1 MSKAIEPV
9 PYLDL
14 SAEFKELEAE
24 WFDAIREAGRSG
36 RFILGPNVGAFEQ
49 ETARYLGVE
58 HAIGVANGT
67 DALVLVLRAA
77 GLKRGDEIITT
88 PWTFFA
94 SAEVI
99 AHIGAVPIFVD
110 IDPDT
115 FNLNPQQVEA
125 RITSRTKAILPVH
138 IFGCPVN
145 LSDLGEIALHH
156 RLEVIEDCA
165 QAFGA
170 SWNGEKVGSA
180 GTAGCFS
187 FYPTKVL
194 GGYGDG
200 GLISTSDNQLA
211 TTIRHLC
218 NHGAAS
224 PFIHDQVG
232 HNSRLDEIQAAL
244 LRIKLRKLDQA
255 IARRNQVASW
265 YHSRFIESPVVT
277 PSCPFEAEHAYN
289 LYTIRT
295 PDRDPVRAAL
305 TDAKIGSSICYPQPL
320 HLQTVFSHLNYQAG
334 SLPVAE
340 TAADEVISLPIFP
353 DMAEE
358 QVDRVCQVVLDTI
371 GQ

>member
-1 MSKAIEPV
+1 MSEAIESV

-14 SAEFKELEAE
+14 SAEFKALEAE
-24 WFDAIREAGRSG
+24 WFEAIRESGRSG
-36 RFILGPNVGAFEQ
+36 RFVLGPNVEAFEQ
-49 ETARYLGVE
+49 ESARYLGVD

-77 GLKRGDEIITT
+77 GLKRGDEVITT

-99 AHIGAVPIFVD
+99 AHMGAVPIFVD
-110 IDPDT
+110 IDPET
-115 FNLNPQQVEA
+115 FNLSPVEVEA
-125 RITSRTKAILPVH
+125 RITPRTKAILPVH
-138 IFGCPVN
+138 IFGCPA
-145 LSDLGEIALHH
+145 DLGELGAIAERHG
-156 RLEVIEDCA
+156 LEIIEDCA

-170 SWNGEKVGSA
+170 SWRKQKVGSA
-180 GTAGCFS
+180 GRAGCFS

-200 GLISTSDNQLA
+200 GLISTSDSQLA

-218 NHGAAS
+218 NHGATA

-244 LRIKLRKLDQA
+244 LRLKLRTLDQA
-255 IARRNQVASW
+255 IARRNQIANW
-265 YHSRFIESPVVT
+265 YHSGLANSPVVT
-277 PSCPFEAEHAYN
+277 PSSPTDGEHVYN

-295 PDRDPVRAAL
+295 PNRDRVRTAL
-305 TDAKIGSSICYPQPL
+305 TEANIGSSICYPEPL
-320 HLQTVFSHLNYQAG
+320 HLQRVFSHLNYSRGA
-334 SLPVAE
+334 LPVAE
-340 TAADEVISLPIFP
+340 SAAEEVISLPIFP
-353 DMAEE
+353 DMAEA

-371 GQ
+371 DR